1 MISQPTSRS
10 SRLSASTTISMPPV
24 NSDSLA
30 KKKV

>member
-1 MISQPTSRS
+1 MISQPNSIS
-10 SRLSASTTISMPPV
+10 SRLSARTTISMPAV